1 MPNATGPT
9 VATIRA
15 TGTSRTAAAT
25 AATYSLP
32 AVTSARAA
40 IESQVAAEQSRAARA
55 ACAFLNAGASLA
67 AYLRRIRVGQWLQHH
82 RHSGN
87 VRGAAAAAAAAGNV
101 PSLCPSTT
109 TTAAAGNPFD
119 RHRSVL
125 LLSGDRIGA
134 RDD

>member
-9 VATIRA
+9 VAAIRA

-55 ACAFLNAGASLA
+55 ACALLNAGAALA
-67 AYLRRIRVGQWLQHH
+67 AYLRRIPEVGRLQRH
-82 RHSGN
+82 RYPGN
-87 VRGAAAAAAAAGNV
+87 MGCAPPTPPTTGNV
-101 PSLCPSTT
+101 PSLCP
-109 TTAAAGNPFD
+109 AAATATAT
-119 RHRSVL
+119 
-125 LLSGDRIGA
+125 GDTS
-134 RDD
+134 DDY